1 MLLNYKQLPPLQK
14 LPIPRLCKIICAS
27 ALLSLISIPG
37 WGQAHIDPSLPPGSQ
52 PLIKRRV
59 ALVFPDYGSVPETDT
74 AVAALSAKQKFQMFV
89 GETLDPSVL
98 LIAGGTSGISQWGD
112 FTPNYG
118 QGGKAYAQ
126 RLGADLASIA
136 SANLLSEAA
145 LPSLFHQDPRYFRKG
160 TGTVSSR
167 LWYAIEQVL
176 VARADSGGHVF
187 NYSRVAGYA
196 GSIAVSNAYLP
207 DVNRTA
213 TANASRFGIG
223 MGLAAAVNVV
233 REFSLSPFGAFGKN
247 H

>member
-1 MLLNYKQLPPLQK
+1 M
-14 LPIPRLCKIICAS
+14 S
-27 ALLSLISIPG
+27 ALLSLLGIPA
-37 WGQAHIDPSLPPGSQ
+37 WAQAHIDPSLPPGSQ

-59 ALVFPDYGSVPETDT
+59 ALVFPDYGSVPETDKS
-74 AVAALSAKQKFQMFV
+74 VAALSTRQKFQMFV

-112 FTPNYG
+112 STPNYG

-136 SANLLSEAA
+136 SANLLSDAA

-160 TGTVSSR
+160 TGTVRSR

-176 VARADSGGHVF
+176 ITRRDSGSPVF

-223 MGLAAAVNVV
+223 MGLAAAVNIV
-233 REFSLSPFGAFGKN
+233 REFSLSPLDVFGRK